1 MIRRTQAG
9 FTLLEAIVALVVFT
23 MGALALYGWLS
34 TNIITL
40 DRIRARQQMEL
51 TMHSALDLVRRT
63 NPMETPDGQR
73 EVGNLRVSS
82 SSVLLEPA
90 KPNVVQSGRPGIFVV
105 GLYQVS
111 VRVSR
116 NGQILQTFG
125 VRQVGWK
132 QVMATPVDM

>member
-1 MIRRTQAG
+1 MRRAQTG

-51 TMHSALDLVRRT
+51 TMHSALDLIRRT
-63 NPMETPDGQR
+63 NPMDTP
-73 EVGNLRVSS
+73 VGDRQAGKLKGSWVSAM
-82 SSVLLEPA
+82 LEQA

-105 GLYQVS
+105 GLYEVS

-116 NGQILQTFG
+116 NGQLLQTFQ

>member
-1 MIRRTQAG
+1 MRRAQAG

-40 DRIRARQQMEL
+40 DRIRARQQLEL
-51 TMHSALDLVRRT
+51 TMHSALDLIRRT
-63 NPMETPDGQR
+63 NPMDTP
-73 EVGNLRVSS
+73 VGERQVGDLKVSWIS
-82 SSVLLEPA
+82 ALLEPA

-105 GLYQVS
+105 GLYEVS

-116 NGQILQTFG
+116 NGQLLQTFQ

>member
-1 MIRRTQAG
+1 MRHAQTG

-40 DRIRARQQMEL
+40 DRIRARQQNEL
-51 TMHSALDLVRRT
+51 TMHSALDLIRRT
-63 NPMETPDGQR
+63 NPMDIPIGERQ
-73 EVGNLRVSS
+73 VGDLKVSWVS
-82 SSVLLEPA
+82 ALLEPA

-105 GLYQVS
+105 GLYEVS

-116 NGQILQTFG
+116 KGQLLQTFQ

>member
-1 MIRRTQAG
+1 MRRAQAG

-40 DRIRARQQMEL
+40 DRIRARQQLEL
-51 TMHSALDLVRRT
+51 TMHSALDLIRRT
-63 NPMETPDGQR
+63 NPMDTP
-73 EVGNLRVSS
+73 VGERQVGDLKVSWIS
-82 SSVLLEPA
+82 ALLEPA

-105 GLYQVS
+105 GLYEVS

-116 NGQILQTFG
+116 NGQLLQTFQ

-132 QVMATPVDM
+132 QEMATPVDM

>member
-1 MIRRTQAG
+1 MRRAQAG

-40 DRIRARQQMEL
+40 DRIRARQQLEL
-51 TMHSALDLVRRT
+51 TMHSTLDLIRRT
-63 NPMETPDGQR
+63 NPMDTP
-73 EVGNLRVSS
+73 VGERQVGDLKVSWIS
-82 SSVLLEPA
+82 ALLEPA

-105 GLYQVS
+105 GLYEVS

-116 NGQILQTFG
+116 NGQLLQTFQ

>member
-1 MIRRTQAG
+1 MRRAQAG

-40 DRIRARQQMEL
+40 DRIRARQQLEL
-51 TMHSALDLVRRT
+51 TMHSTLDLIRRT
-63 NPMETPDGQR
+63 NPMDTP
-73 EVGNLRVSS
+73 VGERQVGDLKVSWIS
-82 SSVLLEPA
+82 ALLEPA

-105 GLYQVS
+105 GLYEVS

-116 NGQILQTFG
+116 NGQLLQTFQ

-132 QVMATPVDM
+132 QVMAMPVDM

>member
-1 MIRRTQAG
+1 MRRAQTG

-51 TMHSALDLVRRT
+51 TMHSALDLIRRT
-63 NPMETPDGQR
+63 NPMDTP
-73 EVGNLRVSS
+73 VGERQVGDLKVSWIS
-82 SSVLLEPA
+82 ALLEPA

-105 GLYQVS
+105 GLYEVS

-116 NGQILQTFG
+116 NGQLLQTFQ